1 MSSEVL
7 LECKLAREYTLEN
20 IAGSLSYLIVKSMP
34 NPAINFNLLPINL
47 GIVIDVSASMK
58 GNKIK
63 YAKEASSY
71 IIDSLSP
78 DDNVSVVIFSD
89 AAKTIVPNTK
99 VADKNTI
106 ISSINK
112 IGTASG
118 TRMFYGLE
126 KAIDEMDKVTDR
138 DSIDIMI
145 LLTDGETEGEEK
157 CLDIVRNEKEKGI
170 TISTFGIGET
180 YNELLL
186 KSISDITLGK
196 IYHLQSAELI
206 RDYFEN
212 EVSAARTTVI
222 TNTSLTLVL
231 ENDVKL
237 EDINRILPS
246 TARLD
251 PQTVANRSSY
261 TVNLNNLRMNEATYV
276 GVKMMLPS
284 RANGDSTKGL
294 IYLKYDVPM
303 SGTYGN
309 SCECRFNINYTNDRS
324 LCGITNREVIS
335 YFNQL
340 DVENLID
347 KAINETK
354 AGNISEATKVL
365 SQAQMLTQKIGNSAM
380 TQNIS
385 RATVELNEHG
395 KISAD
400 VVKTMRVGASH
411 TVKLDDNLS
420 I

>member
-34 NPAINFNLLPINL
+34 DPAISFSLLPLNL
-47 GIVIDVSASMK
+47 SIVIDVSASMK

-89 AAKTIVPNTK
+89 AAKTIVPSTK
-99 VADKNTI
+99 VTDKDAI
-106 ISSINK
+106 IKAISK
-112 IGTASG
+112 IGPVSG
-118 TRMFYGLE
+118 TRMYYGIE
-126 KAIDEMDKVTDR
+126 KAIDEMNKVTDR
-138 DSIDIMI
+138 DNINIMI
-145 LLTDGETEGEEK
+145 LLTDGETDGEDI
-157 CLDIVRNEKEKGI
+157 CLDIVRRERDKGI
-170 TISTFGIGET
+170 AISTFGIGET

-186 KSISDITLGK
+186 KSISDVTLGK
-196 IYHLQSAELI
+196 IYHLQSAEMI
-206 RDYFEN
+206 KEYFEN
-212 EVSAARTTVI
+212 EVSTARATVI
-222 TNTSLTLVL
+222 TNTSLTLIL

-237 EDINRILPS
+237 DDIHRILPS

-251 PQTVANRSSY
+251 PQTGANRGSY

-276 GVKMMLPS
+276 GVKMILPA
-284 RANGDSTKGL
+284 RANGENIGGL
-294 IYLKYDVPM
+294 IYFKYDVPTF
-303 SGTYGN
+303 GTYGN
-309 SCECRFNINYTNDRS
+309 SRECRFNVNYTNDRS
-324 LCGITNREVIS
+324 LCNNINREVIS

-354 AGNISEATKVL
+354 AGNISEATKVF
-365 SQAQMLTQKIGNSAM
+365 SQAQMLTQKIGNSAL
-380 TQNIS
+380 TQNIN

-400 VVKTMRVGASH
+400 AIKTMRVGASH

-420 I
+420 M